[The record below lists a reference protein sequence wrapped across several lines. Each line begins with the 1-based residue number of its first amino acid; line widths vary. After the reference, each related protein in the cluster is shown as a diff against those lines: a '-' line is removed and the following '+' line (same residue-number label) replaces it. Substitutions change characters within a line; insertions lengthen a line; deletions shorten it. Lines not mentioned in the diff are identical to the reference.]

1 MISLY
6 MMSLWLMTLRVCVE
20 VLTEIIFLVFG
31 HFAVQ
36 LTDSSIFQEIFDIW
50 LVQGRVP
57 ASPSGSY

>member
-6 MMSLWLMTLRVCVE
+6 MLTLWLMTLRVCVE
-20 VLTEIIFLVFG
+20 VLTEIFLVFG

-36 LTDSSIFQEIFDIW
+36 LTDSSKFQEIFDIW

-57 ASPSGSY
+57 AGPFGSC